1 MTLTLQAIGVVLLGC
16 TAIVVCCA
24 ALAPL
29 FDENELPIDEV
40 QDDPRPGEVLR
51 AAWADRETQEPISP
65 ITGKPIT
72 IRNHAD
78 LSAAVA
84 ARHRL
89 GDVARIGWQTRRA
102 GK

>member
-1 MTLTLQAIGVVLLGC
+1 MIAAFSIAAVCIGALGIMTVLV
-16 TAIVVCCA
+16 IR
-24 ALAPL
+24 APL
-29 FDENELPIDEV
+29 VDENERPIDEV

-51 AAWADRETQEPISP
+51 AAWADREAQEPASP

>member
-1 MTLTLQAIGVVLLGC
+1 MIRNPFTWLKRRP
-16 TAIVVCCA
+16 
-24 ALAPL
+24 APV
-29 FDENELPIDEV
+29 E
-40 QDDPRPGEVLR
+40 
-51 AAWADRETQEPISP
+51 ISP
-65 ITGKPIT
+65 ITGRPIT

-78 LSAAVA
+78 LSVAVA

>member
-1 MTLTLQAIGVVLLGC
+1 MNTLIICIALCVGLAVGFAFGC
-16 TAIVVCCA
+16 
-24 ALAPL
+24 L
-29 FDENELPIDEV
+29 FASVDRDDFDEV

-51 AAWADRETQEPISP
+51 AAWADRETLESVSP
-65 ITGKPIT
+65 ITGRPIT

-84 ARHRL
+84 ARHSL

>member
-1 MTLTLQAIGVVLLGC
+1 MIRNPFTWSTDDHTPAPVL
-16 TAIVVCCA
+16 
-24 ALAPL
+24 
-29 FDENELPIDEV
+29 
-40 QDDPRPGEVLR
+40 
-51 AAWADRETQEPISP
+51 ISP

-102 GK
+102 RHG